1 MTVATAP
8 AARAPKPK
16 PAITRD
22 RYHRYTYEGQTYPGV
37 TSVLRVLDKSDA
49 LMAWAS
55 RNTAE
60 AALAQLDHLAGLRDT
75 VGSGGCHQGAHGTV
89 RLEAGRGG
97 SGRLRH
103 PRHGRADR
111 AG

>member
-1 MTVATAP
+1 MSIAAP
-8 AARAPKPK
+8 TRTKVT

-22 RYHRYTYEGQTYPGV
+22 RWHRYTYEGITYPGV

-60 AALAQLDHLAGLRDT
+60 AALAQLDHLASL
-75 VGSGGCHQGAHGTV
+75 
-89 RLEAGRGG
+89 
-97 SGRLRH
+97 
-103 PRHGRADR
+103 R
-111 AG
+111 AGGGIYWP